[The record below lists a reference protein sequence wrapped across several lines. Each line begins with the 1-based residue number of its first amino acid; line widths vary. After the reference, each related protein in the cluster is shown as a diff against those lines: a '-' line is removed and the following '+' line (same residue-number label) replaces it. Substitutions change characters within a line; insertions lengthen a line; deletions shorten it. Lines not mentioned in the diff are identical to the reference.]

1 MVVIDALL
9 QVSYV
14 ALDIF
19 KWMLIISIILGW
31 LIHFGVVNAYQP
43 FVQSVGR
50 FLHAVTEPALRPIRR
65 FIPHVGGMDISPI
78 VLFLVIMFLQRLII
92 NILYNVG

>member
-65 FIPHVGGMDISPI
+65 YIPAVGGMDISPI
-78 VLFLVIMFLQRLII
+78 VLFLLIMFLQRLII

>member
-9 QVSYV
+9 QVSYI

-50 FLHAVTEPALRPIRR
+50 FLHAVTEPALRPLRR
-65 FIPHVGGMDISPI
+65 YIPAVGGMDISPI

>member
-1 MVVIDALL
+1 MDALL

-43 FVQSVGR
+43 FVQTVGR
-50 FLHAVTEPALRPIRR
+50 FLHAVTEPALKPIRR
-65 FIPHVGGMDISPI
+65 FIPTMGGMDISPI
-78 VLFLVIMFLQRLII
+78 VLFLLIMFLQRLII

>member
-65 FIPHVGGMDISPI
+65 FIPAVGGMDISPI

>member
-43 FVQSVGR
+43 FVQTVGR
-50 FLHAVTEPALRPIRR
+50 FLHAVTEPALKPIRR
-65 FIPHVGGMDISPI
+65 FIPTMGGMDISPI
-78 VLFLVIMFLQRLII
+78 VLFLLIMFLQRLII

>member
-50 FLHAVTEPALRPIRR
+50 FLHAVTEPALRPLRR
-65 FIPHVGGMDISPI
+65 YIPAVGGMDISPI

>member
-19 KWMLIISIILGW
+19 KWMLIISIVLGW

-43 FVQSVGR
+43 FVQGLGR
-50 FLHAVTEPALRPIRR
+50 FLYAVTEPALRPIRR
-65 FIPHVGGMDISPI
+65 FIPNMGGMDISPI
-78 VLFLVIMFLQRLII
+78 ILFLVILFLQRLIV
-92 NILYNVG
+92 NILYHAG